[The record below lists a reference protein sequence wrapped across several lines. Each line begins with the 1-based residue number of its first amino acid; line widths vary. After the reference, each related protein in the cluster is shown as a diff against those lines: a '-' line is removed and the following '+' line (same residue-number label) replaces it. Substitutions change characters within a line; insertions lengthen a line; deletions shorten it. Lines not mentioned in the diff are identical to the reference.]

1 MIMARKGIKFS
12 KAHRANL
19 RAAHAKRRKPII
31 PIASEF
37 AKTVAEDMKI
47 GSTLR
52 IRLPNDYVATS
63 HSFSKANGLIDRM
76 TQAIDKIENQI
87 KRLETL

>member
-1 MIMARKGIKFS
+1 MAKKRRFS
-12 KAHRANL
+12 KEHLANL

-37 AKTVAEDMKI
+37 ARTVAEDMKI
-47 GSTLR
+47 GTQLR
-52 IRLPNDYVATS
+52 IKMPEDYRVVDNMLL
-63 HSFSKANGLIDRM
+63 KQNGLIDRM

>member
-1 MIMARKGIKFS
+1 MEIIMAKKRRFS
-12 KAHRANL
+12 KEHLANL
-19 RAAHAKRRKPII
+19 RAAHAKRRKPNKII
-31 PIASEF
+31 QGAQE
-37 AKTVAEDMKI
+37 AVEYAKI
-47 GSTLR
+47 GTTLR
-52 IRLPNDYVATS
+52 IRMPEDYVVTS